1 MIWSYDYTEDC
12 TMHFNMI
19 RFTIAFTMTKENLE
33 TKAQK
38 AILKIEESVTRIEY
52 AVGDLSMKLCHLIR
66 DRRSYQDM
74 LEGEGPYYESK

>member
-1 MIWSYDYTEDC
+1 M
-12 TMHFNMI
+12 
-19 RFTIAFTMTKENLE
+19 AKENLE
-33 TKAQK
+33 KKAQK

-74 LEGEGPYYESK
+74 LEGEGPYYEAK